1 MNWKIMVKEET
12 AVLPY
17 RARIEVIVKQAL
29 RGKKYRAY
37 LFGSRATGAQIPTSD
52 IDIGILA
59 DEAPIELE
67 LSLARE
73 ALEDSTIPLLIEVV
87 DLNRT
92 SADFKAQVLQE
103 GILLWTS

>member
-1 MNWKIMVKEET
+1 MVEEDT

-17 RARIEVIVKQAL
+17 RARIEVIMKHAL

-37 LFGSRATGAQIPTSD
+37 LFGSRATGTQTPTSD

-59 DEAPIELE
+59 DEEPIDLE

-73 ALEDSTIPLLIEVV
+73 ALEDSTIPWLIEVV

-92 SADFKAQVLQE
+92 SSDFKAQVLRE